1 MHFNCKKYKSNV
13 ASDEGTYNAY
23 LIILTIN
30 HVTAPAFKIDLKMKI
45 VSSLDSTFDILF
57 EQGSHHILFFIQFSK

>member
-30 HVTAPAFKIDLKMKI
+30 HVTAPAFKMDLKMKI
-45 VSSLDSTFDILF
+45 VSSFDGRFAILF
-57 EQGSHHILFFIQFSK
+57 KQGSNHVLFFIY

>member
-30 HVTAPAFKIDLKMKI
+30 HVTAPAFKTDLEMKI
-45 VSSLDSTFDILF
+45 VSSFD
-57 EQGSHHILFFIQFSK
+57 